1 MKVDGRY
8 KYHLRTFAMFVCS
21 LDIYKAMNTEK
32 LLLEFELK
40 LSLRRYSPN
49 SIRNFKSVVRSF
61 LEISESEFSHLN
73 ESEEEI
79 IEKYILWKVNKHKT
93 GISHQRMIIASI
105 DKFYEL
111 IYNKELNIKHLYPT
125 VKSYSL
131 PNYLTTEEVRKLIS
145 VVDNIK
151 HRCII
156 KMLYG
161 SGLRISE
168 LLNLKINDID
178 MEKMIIHIRKSTD
191 AKGRK
196 VMLSKVLLPQLLIYL
211 KKYQPIVFVFE
222 GQGGGVSSAKSV
234 QMAVKN
240 AASKAKIKKH
250 VTPQTLRHTFATH
263 LMESGTDIRYI
274 QELLGHKSI
283 ETTEVYTLITT
294 VSKFNIKSPLD
305 FL

>member
-1 MKVDGRY
+1 MEVNERY
-8 KYHLRTFAMFVCS
+8 KYHLRTFTMFLCS
-21 LDIYKAMNTEK
+21 LDIYKAMNAEK
-32 LLLEFELK
+32 LLLEFERK
-40 LSLRRYSPN
+40 LSLRRYSLN
-49 SIRNFKSVVRSF
+49 SIRNYKSVVRSF

-79 IEKYILWKVNKHKT
+79 IEKYVLWKVDKHKT

-111 IYNKELNIKHLYPT
+111 IYNKELDLKHLYPT

-131 PNYLTTEEVRKLIS
+131 PNYLTTEEVRRLIS

-178 MEKMIIHIRKSTD
+178 TERMIIHIRKSTD

-234 QMAVKN
+234 QMVVKN

-263 LMESGTDIRYI
+263 LLESGTDIRYI

-283 ETTEVYTLITT
+283 ETTEVYTLIAT
-294 VSKFNIKSPLD
+294 VSKLNIKSPLD